1 MNAALWIVQVV
12 LAAVFI
18 YAGVVKAVQYEQAK
32 EKLPWMNDV
41 SKELVTFVGVAEIL
55 GGIGVLLPALIGV
68 AKGLVPL
75 AALGL
80 ALIMVLAAGFHIKRR
95 EYQSITINAVLFVLA
110 AFVSYGRWFV
120 SPF

>member
-1 MNAALWIVQVV
+1 M
-12 LAAVFI
+12 FI